1 VHTTALRRL
10 DSSCFQQMS
19 SERSHQRRVIW
30 ADHVIKMEDLRS
42 DDRIEVGRETGE
54 DVRQMEG
61 HNYNG
66 L

>member
-1 VHTTALRRL
+1 
-10 DSSCFQQMS
+10 MS